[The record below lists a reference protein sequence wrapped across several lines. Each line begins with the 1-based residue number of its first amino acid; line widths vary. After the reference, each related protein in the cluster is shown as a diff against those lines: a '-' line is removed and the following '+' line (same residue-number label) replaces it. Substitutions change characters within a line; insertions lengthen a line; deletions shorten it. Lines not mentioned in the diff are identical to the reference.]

1 MDKIIIQGGRRLAGT
16 VEISGAKNAVLPGF
30 AASLLT
36 EEEVHLHNIPKVRD
50 VNTFCHLLASLG
62 VMPETYGKNSCR
74 LKHDGKTSF
83 EADYNLVKTIRASI
97 LVLGPLLSRYGHA
110 RVSLPGG
117 CAIGAR
123 PVDMHIEGLKRL
135 GAAIT
140 IDHGYIEAKAKRL
153 RGAEYSFNK
162 TTVTG
167 TENLLMAATLA
178 KGRTTLK
185 NCAVEPEI
193 EDLAELLIS
202 MGAKIKGQGTTTI
215 IIDGVEALKGAD
227 HTVIPDRI
235 ETGTFM
241 IAAAIT
247 GGGITLRHCLPET
260 LTAVID
266 KLRETGIEIIT
277 EEDSIEVKM
286 NGSICPA
293 DMETLPYPAFPT
305 DMQAQYMALM
315 TRSNG
320 VSVIKENIFENRF
333 MHIAEL
339 KRMGAS
345 IEVSGRTAV
354 IKGGTSLS
362 GARVMATDLRASASL
377 ILAGLVAEGETVVDR
392 IYHIDRGYE
401 GIEKKLGLLG
411 ARIERVKS

>member
-193 EDLAELLIS
+193 VDLAELLIS

-293 DMETLPYPAFPT
+293 DVETLPYPAFPT